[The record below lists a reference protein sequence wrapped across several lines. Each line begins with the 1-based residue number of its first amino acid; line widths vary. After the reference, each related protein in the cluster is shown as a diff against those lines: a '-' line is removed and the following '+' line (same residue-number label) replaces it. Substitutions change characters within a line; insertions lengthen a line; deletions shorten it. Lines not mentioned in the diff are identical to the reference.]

1 MIHISYHMIDMRHMI
16 WAYDMQHIKFLSEV
30 TLLNEA
36 TYIEDKSKIDIGLI
50 VLNSLTKEILFN
62 LFRLKYIN
70 LLSMPR
76 KVWKR

>member
-1 MIHISYHMIDMRHMI
+1 
-16 WAYDMQHIKFLSEV
+16 MQDIKFLSGV

>member
-1 MIHISYHMIDMRHMI
+1 
-16 WAYDMQHIKFLSEV
+16 MQDIKFLSGV

-62 LFRLKYIN
+62 LFRLNISICCQCQEKSGKDN
-70 LLSMPR
+70 FRDFGNELGMFRNRSPH
-76 KVWKR
+76 